1 MVEWSRTGQE
11 AAFRARW
18 TPAFYQVSAVTHFP
32 SPCRVRDHS
41 GRALLVLPSEIDLS
55 NAPALRAGVLAF
67 AAARAGRLDV
77 LVLDLTRTR
86 FMDSQGARLVEDV
99 RHGLPPGVL
108 LRVVAGPDGVPYRVL
123 EVTGVRRD
131 VPVHDDLSNALA

>member
-1 MVEWSRTGQE
+1 M
-11 AAFRARW
+11 
-18 TPAFYQVSAVTHFP
+18 THFP
-32 SPCRVRDHS
+32 SPCRVRDHP
-41 GRALLVLPSEIDLS
+41 GRALLVLPPEIDLS

-108 LRVVAGPDGVPYRVL
+108 LRVAARPDGVPYRVL

-131 VPVHDDLSNALA
+131 VPVHDDLSGALA

>member
-1 MVEWSRTGQE
+1 MPPSSDSLSARCTTGACQ
-11 AAFRARW
+11 
-18 TPAFYQVSAVTHFP
+18 
-32 SPCRVRDHS
+32 
-41 GRALLVLPSEIDLS
+41 IDLS

-108 LRVVAGPDGVPYRVL
+108 LRVVARPDGVPYRVL

-131 VPVHDDLSNALA
+131 VPVHDDLSGALA

>member
-1 MVEWSRTGQE
+1 M
-11 AAFRARW
+11 
-18 TPAFYQVSAVTHFP
+18 THFP
-32 SPCRVRDHS
+32 SPCRVRDHP
-41 GRALLVLPSEIDLS
+41 GRFRLVLPPEIDLS

-77 LVLDLTRTR
+77 LVLDLTHTR

-99 RHGLPPGVL
+99 RHGLPPAVL
-108 LRVVAGPDGVPYRVL
+108 LRVVARPDGVPYRVL

-131 VPVHDDLSNALA
+131 VPVHDGLSGALA

>member
-1 MVEWSRTGQE
+1 M
-11 AAFRARW
+11 
-18 TPAFYQVSAVTHFP
+18 
-32 SPCRVRDHS
+32 
-41 GRALLVLPSEIDLS
+41 
-55 NAPALRAGVLAF
+55 
-67 AAARAGRLDV
+67 

-108 LRVVAGPDGVPYRVL
+108 LRVVARPDGVPYRVL

-131 VPVHDDLSNALA
+131 VPVHDDLSGALA